1 MATTTDTGT
10 AVLVEKAR
18 AFRALHVP
26 GRPLILP
33 NAWDAASAA
42 LVVEAGAKAV
52 ATTSAGVAWSLGF
65 GDGGHLD
72 RATGLAAIARIA
84 GAVDIPVTADI
95 ERGYTDHADDP
106 EGVAETIR
114 GVLAAGVVGVNLE
127 DALGPVAE
135 GAARIAA
142 ARDAADAAGVPLYVN
157 ARIDVFRMQ
166 DPDPEDWF
174 REVVTRA
181 TAYTEAGADGVFLLG
196 ALSAESITAVVEAV
210 KVPLN
215 VSVAPGTLPIPAL
228 AAAGAARV
236 SAGAAIAESAY
247 AHTARLAQALLTT
260 GSYPEQV
267 ETSLNHPQLNS
278 LLLG

>member
-1 MATTTDTGT
+1 MATTTDTDT

-26 GRPLILP
+26 GRPLVLP

-42 LVVEAGAKAV
+42 LVAKAGAKAV

-72 RATGLAAIARIA
+72 RATGIAAIARIA
-84 GAVDIPVTADI
+84 GAVDIPVSADI
-95 ERGYTDHADDP
+95 ERGYADDP
-106 EGVAETIR
+106 EGVAETVR

-127 DALGPVAE
+127 DSLGPVPAS
-135 GAARIAA
+135 AARIAA
-142 ARDAADAAGVPLYVN
+142 ARRAVDAAGVPLYIN

-181 TAYTEAGADGVFLLG
+181 AAYTEAGADGVFLLG
-196 ALSAESITAVVEAV
+196 ALSAETISSVVEAV

-215 VSVAPGTLPIPAL
+215 VSVAPGTLPVPAL

-247 AHTARLAQALLTT
+247 AHTARLAKALLTT

-267 ETSLNHPQLNS
+267 ETSLNHSQLNS